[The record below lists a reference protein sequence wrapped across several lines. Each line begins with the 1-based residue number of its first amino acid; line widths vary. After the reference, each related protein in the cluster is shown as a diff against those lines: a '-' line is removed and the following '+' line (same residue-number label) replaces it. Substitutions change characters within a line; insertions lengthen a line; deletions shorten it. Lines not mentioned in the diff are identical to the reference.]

1 MFIQNPKNDIDRQI
15 DAKLVEIWDRHSTS
29 WSDKERNNF
38 REIAAAAQVTH
49 ATNYVSSHKIYR
61 RMRGR
66 TVTPAEYTVLAVI
79 FGTIAVRRLDCMRE
93 FEKTHDPDFF
103 AGIMTLDT
111 VKKQKLKINREQTG
125 RSKSNQAENKGQ
137 NEPKDGTKP
146 AEATEP
152 FVIDTGEIT
161 ASTPTKT
168 WVPETP
174 DSSEP
179 EIITG
184 PPITTAAKSRES
196 RDESQAAEVAG
207 TQMGKQIGTVGKDN
221 FLKVE
226 DVDAESQRV
235 LENTLPQE
243 IAHQDPQGGTWANR
257 QNAHG
262 NQRPRH
268 LVSQSLSRKRPQ
280 IEDDIWGKLSKSPR
294 KKNLLQERIEA
305 LESRTNRQ
313 DEQIKEQNEQI
324 KQQAEKLEKVARYVA
339 NYLAESPDH

>member
-15 DAKLVEIWDRHSTS
+15 DAKLVEIWDKHSMS
-29 WSDKERNNF
+29 WSEKERNNF

-66 TVTPAEYTVLAVI
+66 TTTPAEYTVLAVI

-93 FEKTHDPDFF
+93 FEKTHNPDFY

-111 VKKQKLKINREQTG
+111 VKKQKLKINREQTC
-125 RSKSNQAENKGQ
+125 RSRSNQAENKGQ

-146 AEATEP
+146 ADANEP
-152 FVIDTGEIT
+152 FVIDTGERT
-161 ASTPTKT
+161 AGTPTKT
-168 WVPETP
+168 WVPTP

-179 EIITG
+179 ELDTVPSIT
-184 PPITTAAKSRES
+184 IAAKSRES
-196 RDESQAAEVAG
+196 GAESQAAEMSVSR
-207 TQMGKQIGTVGKDN
+207 TGKQTGSVGKDN

-226 DVDAESQRV
+226 DATAESQRV

-243 IAHQDPQGGTWANR
+243 IAHQDPQGGTWANK

-268 LVSQSLSRKRPQ
+268 LLSQSLSRKRPQ
-280 IEDDIWGKLSKSPR
+280 IEDDIWGKLSISPR

-305 LESRTNRQ
+305 LESRTNTQ
-313 DEQIKEQNEQI
+313 DEQIKTQNEQI

-339 NYLAESPDH
+339 NYLAESPGH